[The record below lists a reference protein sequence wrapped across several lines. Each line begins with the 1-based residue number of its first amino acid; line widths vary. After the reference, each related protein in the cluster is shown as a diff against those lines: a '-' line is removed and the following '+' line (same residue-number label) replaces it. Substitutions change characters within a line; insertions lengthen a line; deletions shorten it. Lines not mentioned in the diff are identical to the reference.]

1 MKIMSKDIFVQ
12 LDHQG
17 ILAIRGE
24 DAGKFL
30 QGYVTCDVDA
40 ATATVWQMGAF
51 CNLQGRMLSS
61 FLIVK
66 SGSDYLLKMDRELV
80 ATTQAFLHKYLA
92 FFKAETVDVS
102 SDYRLTGITG
112 PAARGVIE
120 SLFPSCPSPQ
130 QPHCEHDGTHL
141 LLLSGDPARFELW
154 LSAEKEVE
162 LKQALP
168 TQFVLGATDRWTWM
182 DIQQG
187 IGWVV
192 PALSEKFVPQMMNYQ
207 LIDAIDFDKGCYLG
221 QEIVARMQYRGQL
234 KRQMYHARVNEE
246 QPPLAG
252 ATVKNQAGDNAGTVV
267 CAVAVNEGH
276 ELLAVLHKDDERQ
289 LFFLESGEEIT
300 LLPLPYTINS

>member
-1 MKIMSKDIFVQ
+1 MHKDILVQ

-24 DAGKFL
+24 DAAKFL

-40 ATATVWQMGAF
+40 VTPGVWQMGAF

-61 FLIVK
+61 FLIVND
-66 SGSDYLLKMDRELV
+66 GSDYLLKMDRELV
-80 ATTQAFLHKYLA
+80 ATTQAFLHRYLA

-102 SDYRLTGITG
+102 ADYRLTGIAG
-112 PAARGVIE
+112 PGAPGVID
-120 SLFPSCPSPQ
+120 SLFANCPSPE
-130 QPHCEHDGTHL
+130 QPHCSVDGTQLTL
-141 LLLSGDPARFELW
+141 LHADPARFELW
-154 LSAEKEVE
+154 LSAEKEAE

-168 TQFVLGATDRWTWM
+168 VQFVLEGADPWTWM

-192 PALSEKFVPQMMNYQ
+192 PATSEKFVPQMMNYQ

-246 QPPLAG
+246 QRPPAG
-252 ATVKNQAGDNAGTVV
+252 ATVKNQAGDGVGTIV
-267 CAVAVNEGH
+267 CAVAVSEGH
-276 ELLAVLHKDDERQ
+276 ELLAVLQKEDDSQ
-289 LFFLESGEEIT
+289 AYFLDSGEEMT
-300 LLPLPYTINS
+300 LLPLPYAMDNS